1 MNEAEKVADQYVIL
15 QQEIFGMLIDAIKG
29 VRPRLTD
36 LKVEEMVE
44 WRIKALA
51 QMGALTQQVIDY
63 IIKTTPE
70 LKKAVNDVIQKDGL
84 KVSQSFNRDLAK
96 LLNQQIKP
104 VSTET
109 MQVLNSYAAQTWKSL
124 DNNVNQSLLSTNVG
138 KNPALRVYQD
148 ILNKST
154 LAVTTGLKTPQ
165 EAIFD
170 NIDDWVKTGLP
181 TTLIDKG
188 GHKWSLEGY
197 TRTVITTTTLRTY
210 NDVRMQ
216 SLKDYNQTLAIM
228 TSHPAARPACAPI
241 QGKVVNVVDHG
252 DSRFNPKY
260 PTIYDYGYGTPAGT
274 LGINCMHQLYPY
286 VEGVTI
292 NRQKHYDPKKAIEN
306 GQKQQLQRYYERQV
320 RKWKQRKEAAERVGN
335 TDLAA
340 KCTSAIRGYQSKI
353 RKIVSENDFL
363 TRQYDRESTW
373 VGR

>member
-1 MNEAEKVADQYVIL
+1 MTPAEKVADQYVIL
-15 QQEIFGMLIDAIKG
+15 QQEIFGMLIDALKG

-36 LKVEEMVE
+36 LKAEEMVE

-63 IIKTTPE
+63 VRKQSPTIAEAIDSVIKR
-70 LKKAVNDVIQKDGL
+70 DGL

-96 LLNQQIKP
+96 LLNQPVKP

-109 MQVLNSYAAQTWKSL
+109 MQVLDSYAAQTWKSL

-170 NIDDWVKTGLP
+170 TIDDWVKTGLP

-216 SLKDYNQTLAIM
+216 SLKDYSQTLAIM

-241 QGKVVNVVDHG
+241 QGKVVNTVDHG
-252 DSRFNPKY
+252 DPMFNPKY

-292 NRQKHYDPKKAIEN
+292 NRQQHYDEQEAIDN
-306 GQKQQLQRYYERQV
+306 GKTQQMQRYYERQV
-320 RKWKQRKEAAERVGN
+320 RKWKQRKDAAERIGN
-335 TDLAA
+335 TNLAA
-340 KCTSAIRGYQSKI
+340 KCNSAIRGYQAKI
-353 RKIVSENDFL
+353 RKIVNENDFL

-373 VGR
+373 ASR

>member
-1 MNEAEKVADQYVIL
+1 MTPAEKVADQYVVL

-36 LKVEEMVE
+36 LKAEEMVE

-63 IIKTTPE
+63 VKKQSPTIA
-70 LKKAVNDVIQKDGL
+70 KAVDEVIKRDGL
-84 KVSQSFNRDLAK
+84 KVSQSFNQDLAK
-96 LLNQQIKP
+96 LLNQPIKP
-104 VSTET
+104 VSHET
-109 MQVLNSYAAQTWKSL
+109 MQVLDSYAAQTWKSL

-138 KNPALRVYQD
+138 KNPALMVYQD

-170 NIDDWVKTGLP
+170 TIDDWVKTGLP

-216 SLKDYNQTLAIM
+216 SLKDYSQTLAIM

-241 QGKVVNVVDHG
+241 QGKVVNTVDHG
-252 DSRFNPKY
+252 DPMFNPKY

-292 NRQKHYDPKKAIEN
+292 NRQQHYDEQEAIKN
-306 GQKQQLQRYYERQV
+306 GETQQMQRYYERQV
-320 RKWKQRKEAAERVGN
+320 RKWKQRKVAAEKLGN
-335 TDLAA
+335 TDLVS
-340 KCTSAIRGYQSKI
+340 KCNSAIRGYQSKI

-373 VGR
+373 ASR

>member
-36 LKVEEMVE
+36 LKAEEMVE

-96 LLNQQIKP
+96 LLNQPIKP

-138 KNPALRVYQD
+138 KSPALRVYQD

-306 GQKQQLQRYYERQV
+306 GQIQQMQRYYERQV
-320 RKWKQRKEAAERVGN
+320 RKWKQRKEAAERIGN

-340 KCTSAIRGYQSKI
+340 KCNSAIRGYQSKI

-373 VGR
+373 ARR

>member
-1 MNEAEKVADQYVIL
+1 MNEADKVADQYTIL

-36 LKVEEMVE
+36 LKAEEMVE
-44 WRIKALA
+44 WRIKALS

-63 IIKTTPE
+63 VKQQSPAIA
-70 LKKAVNDVIQKDGL
+70 KAVDLVIKRDGL
-84 KVSQSFNRDLAK
+84 KVSQAFNRDLAK
-96 LLNQQIKP
+96 LLNQSIKP

-109 MQVLNSYAAQTWKSL
+109 MQVLESYAAQTWRSI

-138 KNPALRVYQD
+138 KNPALRAYQD

-170 NIDDWVKTGLP
+170 NIDDWVKSGLP

-216 SLKDYNQTLAIM
+216 SLKDYSQTLAIM

-252 DSRFNPKY
+252 DSRFNQKY

-292 NRQKHYDPKKAIEN
+292 NRQQHYDEREAIEN
-306 GQKQQLQRYYERQV
+306 GQTQQMQRYYERQV
-320 RKWKQRKEAAERVGN
+320 RKWKQRKEAAERIGN
-335 TDLAA
+335 TNLAA
-340 KCTSAIRGYQSKI
+340 KCSSAIRGYQAKI

-373 VGR
+373 ASR

>member
-1 MNEAEKVADQYVIL
+1 MTPADKVADQYVIL

-36 LKVEEMVE
+36 LKAEEMVE

-51 QMGALTQQVIDY
+51 QMGALTKQVIDY
-63 IIKTTPE
+63 VKKQSPTIAKAIDLVIKR
-70 LKKAVNDVIQKDGL
+70 DGL
-84 KVSQSFNRDLAK
+84 KVSQSFNQDLAK
-96 LLNQQIKP
+96 LLNQPIKP
-104 VSTET
+104 VSNET
-109 MQVLNSYAAQTWKSL
+109 MQVLDSYAAQTWRSL

-148 ILNKST
+148 IINKST
-154 LAVTTGLKTPQ
+154 LAATTGLKTPQ

-170 NIDDWVKTGLP
+170 TIDDWVKTGLP
-181 TTLIDKG
+181 TALIDKG

-210 NDVRMQ
+210 NDARMQ
-216 SLKDYNQTLAIM
+216 SLKDYSQTVAIM

-252 DSRFNPKY
+252 DPRFTPKY

-274 LGINCMHQLYPY
+274 LGINCMHQLFPY

-292 NRQKHYDPKKAIEN
+292 NRQKHYDEQEAVRN
-306 GQKQQLQRYYERQV
+306 GEIQQMQRYYERQV
-320 RKWKQRKEAAERVGN
+320 RKWKQRKLAAERIGN
-335 TDLAA
+335 ANLVA
-340 KCTSAIRGYQSKI
+340 KSNSAIRGYQAKI
-353 RKIVSENDFL
+353 RKIVSEHDFL
-363 TRQYDRESTW
+363 TRQYDREKIANI
-373 VGR
+373 

>member
-1 MNEAEKVADQYVIL
+1 MTPAEKVADQYVIL
-15 QQEIFGMLIDAIKG
+15 QQEIFGMLIDTIKG

-36 LKVEEMVE
+36 LKAEEMVE

-63 IIKTTPE
+63 VKKQSPAIAKAIDSVIKH
-70 LKKAVNDVIQKDGL
+70 DGL

-96 LLNQQIKP
+96 LLNQPIKP
-104 VSTET
+104 ASTET
-109 MQVLNSYAAQTWKSL
+109 MQVLDSYAAQTWKSL

-138 KNPALRVYQD
+138 KNPALRAYQD

-170 NIDDWVKTGLP
+170 NIDDWVKNGLP

-216 SLKDYNQTLAIM
+216 SLKDYSQTLAIM

-292 NRQKHYDPKKAIEN
+292 NRQQHYDEQEAIDN
-306 GQKQQLQRYYERQV
+306 GETQQMQRYYERQV
-320 RKWKQRKEAAERVGN
+320 RKWKQRKEAAERIGN
-335 TDLAA
+335 TNLAA
-340 KCTSAIRGYQSKI
+340 KCSSAIRGYQAKI

-373 VGR
+373 ASR

>member
-29 VRPRLTD
+29 IRPRLTD
-36 LKVEEMVE
+36 LKAEEMVE

-96 LLNQQIKP
+96 LLNQPIKP

-109 MQVLNSYAAQTWKSL
+109 MQVLDSYAAQTWKSL

-138 KNPALRVYQD
+138 NNPALRVYQD

-188 GHKWSLEGY
+188 GHRWSLEGY

-216 SLKDYNQTLAIM
+216 SLKDYSQTLAIM

-292 NRQKHYDPKKAIEN
+292 NRQKHYDPEKAIEN

-320 RKWKQRKEAAERVGN
+320 RKWKQRKEAAERIGN

-340 KCTSAIRGYQSKI
+340 KCNSAIRGYQSKI
-353 RKIVSENDFL
+353 RKIVAENDFL

-373 VGR
+373 ASR

>member
-1 MNEAEKVADQYVIL
+1 MTPADKVADQYVIL
-15 QQEIFGMLIDAIKG
+15 QQEIFGMLIDTIKG

-36 LKVEEMVE
+36 LKAEEMIE

-63 IIKTTPE
+63 VKKQSPKIAKAVDEIIKR
-70 LKKAVNDVIQKDGL
+70 DGL
-84 KVSQSFNRDLAK
+84 KVSQEFNQDLAK
-96 LLNQQIKP
+96 LLNQSIKP
-104 VSTET
+104 VSAET
-109 MQVLNSYAAQTWKSL
+109 MQVLDSYAAQTWKSL

-148 ILNKST
+148 ILNQST

-170 NIDDWVKTGLP
+170 TIDDWIKTGLP

-216 SLKDYNQTLAIM
+216 SLKDYSQTLAIM

-252 DSRFNPKY
+252 DPQFNPKY

-292 NRQKHYDPKKAIEN
+292 NRQKHYDEQEAIKN
-306 GQKQQLQRYYERQV
+306 GQIQQMQRYYERQV
-320 RKWKQRKEAAERVGN
+320 RKWKQRKDAAERIGN
-335 TDLAA
+335 TNLVA
-340 KCTSAIRGYQSKI
+340 KCNSAIRGYQAKI
-353 RKIVSENDFL
+353 RQLVNENDFL

-373 VGR
+373 AGR

>member
-51 QMGALTQQVIDY
+51 QMGALTQRVIDY

-84 KVSQSFNRDLAK
+84 KISQSFNRDLAK
-96 LLNQQIKP
+96 LLNQPIKP

-181 TTLIDKG
+181 TTLVDKG

-216 SLKDYNQTLAIM
+216 SLKDYSQTLAIM

-320 RKWKQRKEAAERVGN
+320 RKWKQRKEAAERIGN

-340 KCTSAIRGYQSKI
+340 KCNSAIRGYQSKI

-373 VGR
+373 VRR

>member
-1 MNEAEKVADQYVIL
+1 MTPAEKVADQYVIL

-36 LKVEEMVE
+36 LKAEEMVE

-96 LLNQQIKP
+96 LLNQPIKP

-216 SLKDYNQTLAIM
+216 SLKDYSQTLAIM

-292 NRQKHYDPKKAIEN
+292 NRQKHYDPTKAIEN
-306 GQKQQLQRYYERQV
+306 AQKQQLQRYYERQV
-320 RKWKQRKEAAERVGN
+320 RKWKQRKEAAERIGN

-340 KCTSAIRGYQSKI
+340 KCNSAIRGYQAKI

-373 VGR
+373 AGR

>member
-36 LKVEEMVE
+36 LKAEEMVE

-96 LLNQQIKP
+96 LLNQPIKP

-109 MQVLNSYAAQTWKSL
+109 MQVLDSYAAQTWKSL

-138 KNPALRVYQD
+138 NNPALRVYQD

-188 GHKWSLEGY
+188 GHRWSLEGY

-216 SLKDYNQTLAIM
+216 SLKDYSQTLAIM

-320 RKWKQRKEAAERVGN
+320 RKWKQRKEAAERIGN

-340 KCTSAIRGYQSKI
+340 KCSSAIRGYQSKI

-373 VGR
+373 VRR

>member
-1 MNEAEKVADQYVIL
+1 MTPADKVADQYVIL
-15 QQEIFGMLIDAIKG
+15 QQEIFGMLIDTIKG
-29 VRPRLTD
+29 VRPRLTE
-36 LKVEEMVE
+36 LKAEEMVE

-63 IIKTTPE
+63 VKKQSPAIA
-70 LKKAVNDVIQKDGL
+70 KAVDEVIKRDGL
-84 KVSQSFNRDLAK
+84 KVSQTFNQDLAK
-96 LLNQQIKP
+96 LLNQPVKP

-109 MQVLNSYAAQTWKSL
+109 IQVLDSYAAQTWKSL

-170 NIDDWVKTGLP
+170 TIDDWIKTGLP

-252 DSRFNPKY
+252 DPRFNPKY

-292 NRQKHYDPKKAIEN
+292 NRQKHYDEQEAIKN
-306 GQKQQLQRYYERQV
+306 GQIQQMQRYYERQI
-320 RKWKQRKEAAERVGN
+320 RKWKQRKDAAERIGN
-335 TDLAA
+335 TNLVA
-340 KCTSAIRGYQSKI
+340 KCNSAIRGYQAKI
-353 RKIVSENDFL
+353 RQLVNENDFL

-373 VGR
+373 ASR

>member
-1 MNEAEKVADQYVIL
+1 MTPAEKVADQYVVL

-36 LKVEEMVE
+36 LKAEEMAE

-51 QMGALTQQVIDY
+51 QMGALTQQVVDY
-63 IIKTTPE
+63 VKKQSPAIA
-70 LKKAVNDVIQKDGL
+70 KAVDLVIKRDGL
-84 KVSQSFNRDLAK
+84 KVSQSFNSDLAK
-96 LLNQQIKP
+96 LLNRPIKP

-109 MQVLNSYAAQTWKSL
+109 MQVLDSYAAQTWKSL

-170 NIDDWVKTGLP
+170 NIDNWVKTGLP

-188 GHKWSLEGY
+188 GHKWGLEGY

-216 SLKDYNQTLAIM
+216 SLKDYSQTLAIM
-228 TSHPAARPACAPI
+228 TSHPAARPACARI
-241 QGKVVNVVDHG
+241 QGKVVQIVNHG
-252 DSRFNPKY
+252 DSSYNNKY
-260 PTIYDYGYGTPAGT
+260 PTIYDYGYGEPGGT

-286 VEGVTI
+286 VEGVTV
-292 NRQKHYDPKKAIEN
+292 NHQKHYDEQEAIEN

-320 RKWKQRKEAAERVGN
+320 RKWKQRKEAAERIGN
-335 TDLAA
+335 TNLVA
-340 KCTSAIRGYQSKI
+340 KCSSAIRGYQSKI

-373 VGR
+373 ASR

>member
-1 MNEAEKVADQYVIL
+1 MTPADKVADQYVIF
-15 QQEIFGMLIDAIKG
+15 QQEIFGMLIDTIKG

-36 LKVEEMVE
+36 LKAEEMVE

-51 QMGALTQQVIDY
+51 QMGSLTQQVIDY
-63 IIKTTPE
+63 VKKQSPTIA
-70 LKKAVNDVIQKDGL
+70 KAVDLVIKRDGL

-104 VSTET
+104 VSAAA
-109 MQVLNSYAAQTWKSL
+109 MQVLDSYAAQTWKNL

-148 ILNKST
+148 ILNRST
-154 LAVTTGLKTPQ
+154 LAATTGLKTPQ

-170 NIDDWVKTGLP
+170 TIDNWVKEGLP

-210 NDVRMQ
+210 NDARMQ

-286 VEGVTI
+286 VEGVTV
-292 NRQKHYDPKKAIEN
+292 NHQQHYDEQEAIEN
-306 GQKQQLQRYYERQV
+306 GQTQQMQRYYERQV
-320 RKWKQRKEAAERVGN
+320 RKWKQRKDAAERIGN
-335 TDLAA
+335 TALAA
-340 KCTSAIRGYQSKI
+340 KCTSAIRGYQAKI
-353 RKIVSENDFL
+353 RKIVNENDFL
-363 TRQYDRESTW
+363 TRQYDRERTANI
-373 VGR
+373 

>member
-1 MNEAEKVADQYVIL
+1 MTPADKVADRYVIL

-36 LKVEEMVE
+36 LKAEEMVE

-51 QMGALTQQVIDY
+51 QMDALTQQVIDY
-63 IIKTTPE
+63 VKKQSPTIAKAVDEIIKR
-70 LKKAVNDVIQKDGL
+70 DGL
-84 KVSQSFNRDLAK
+84 KVSQTFNQNLAK

-109 MQVLNSYAAQTWKSL
+109 MQVLDSYASQTWKSL

-148 ILNKST
+148 IINQST

-170 NIDDWVKTGLP
+170 NIDDWVKSGLP

-210 NDVRMQ
+210 NDARMQ
-216 SLKDYNQTLAIM
+216 SLKDYSQTLAIM

-252 DSRFNPKY
+252 DPQFNPKY

-292 NRQKHYDPKKAIEN
+292 NRQEHYDEEEAIKN

-320 RKWKQRKEAAERVGN
+320 RKWKQRKEAAERIGN
-335 TDLAA
+335 TNLAA
-340 KCTSAIRGYQSKI
+340 KCNSAIRGYQAKI

-373 VGR
+373 VSR

>member
-15 QQEIFGMLIDAIKG
+15 QQEIFGMLIDTIKG

-36 LKVEEMVE
+36 LKAEEMVE

-96 LLNQQIKP
+96 LLNQPIKP

-188 GHKWSLEGY
+188 GHRWSLEGY

-216 SLKDYNQTLAIM
+216 SLKDYSQTLAIM

-292 NRQKHYDPKKAIEN
+292 NRQKHYDEQEAIKN
-306 GQKQQLQRYYERQV
+306 GQIQQMQRYYERQV
-320 RKWKQRKEAAERVGN
+320 RKWKQRKEAAERIGN

-340 KCTSAIRGYQSKI
+340 KCNSAIRGYQSKI

-373 VGR
+373 ARR

>member
-1 MNEAEKVADQYVIL
+1 MTPADKVADRYVIL

-36 LKVEEMVE
+36 LKAEEMVE

-51 QMGALTQQVIDY
+51 QMDALTQQVIDY
-63 IIKTTPE
+63 VKKQSPTIAKAVDEIIKR
-70 LKKAVNDVIQKDGL
+70 DGL
-84 KVSQSFNRDLAK
+84 KVSQTFNQNLAK

-109 MQVLNSYAAQTWKSL
+109 MQVLDSYASQTWKSL

-138 KNPALRVYQD
+138 KNPALRAYQD

-241 QGKVVNVVDHG
+241 QGKVVNTVDHG
-252 DSRFNPKY
+252 HPQFNPKY

-292 NRQKHYDPKKAIEN
+292 NRQEHYDEQEAIKN
-306 GQKQQLQRYYERQV
+306 GETQQMQRYYERQV
-320 RKWKQRKEAAERVGN
+320 RKWKQRKEAAERIGN
-335 TDLAA
+335 TNLAA
-340 KCTSAIRGYQSKI
+340 KCNSAIRGYQAKI
-353 RKIVSENDFL
+353 RQLVNENDFL

-373 VGR
+373 VSR

>member
-1 MNEAEKVADQYVIL
+1 MSPADLYVVL
-15 QQEIFGMLIDAIKG
+15 QQRIFGMLIDTLKG
-29 VRPRLTD
+29 TRPRLTD
-36 LKVEEMVE
+36 LKAEEMVE
-44 WRIKALA
+44 WRLQALS
-51 QMGALTQQVIDY
+51 QMGALTKQVVNY
-63 IIKTTPE
+63 IVRTTPE
-70 LKKAVNDVIQKDGL
+70 LKKAVYDVIKKEGL
-84 KVSQSFNRDLAK
+84 KVGQSFNKDLAK
-96 LLNQQIKP
+96 VLNQTPKP

-109 MQVLNSYAAQTWKSL
+109 TQLLDSYAAQTWKSL
-124 DNNVNQSLLSTNVG
+124 DNNVNQSLLSTNAG

-170 NIDDWVKTGLP
+170 NVDNWVKTGLP
-181 TTLIDKG
+181 TTLVDKG

-216 SLKDYNQTLAIM
+216 SLKDYSQTLAIM

-252 DSRFNPKY
+252 DPQFNSKY

-292 NRQKHYDPKKAIEN
+292 NRQKQYDPEEAIEN
-306 GQKQQLQRYYERQV
+306 GETQQMQRYYERQV
-320 RKWKQRKEAAERVGN
+320 RKWKQRKEAAERIGN
-335 TDLAA
+335 TNLAA
-340 KCTSAIRGYQSKI
+340 KCNSAIRGYQAKI

-373 VGR
+373 ASR

>member
-1 MNEAEKVADQYVIL
+1 MTPAEKVADQYVVL
-15 QQEIFGMLIDAIKG
+15 QQRIFGMLIDALKG

-36 LKVEEMVE
+36 LKAEEMVE

-51 QMGALTQQVIDY
+51 QMGALTKQVIDY

-70 LKKAVNDVIQKDGL
+70 LKKAVNDVIKKGGL
-84 KVSQSFNRDLAK
+84 KVSQSFNQDLAK
-96 LLNQQIKP
+96 VLNQTPKP

-109 MQVLNSYAAQTWKSL
+109 LQLLDSYAAQTWKSL
-124 DNNVNQSLLSTNVG
+124 DNNVNQSLLSTNAG
-138 KNPALRVYQD
+138 KNPALKVYQD
-148 ILNKST
+148 IINKST
-154 LAVTTGLKTPQ
+154 LAVTTGLKTPK

-170 NIDDWVKTGLP
+170 NIDDWIKSGLP

-216 SLKDYNQTLAIM
+216 SLKDYSQTLAIM

-241 QGKVVNVVDHG
+241 QGKVVNTVDHG
-252 DSRFNPKY
+252 DPRFNPKY

-286 VEGVTI
+286 VEGITI
-292 NRQKHYDPKKAIEN
+292 NRQEHYDEEEAIKN
-306 GQKQQLQRYYERQV
+306 GETQQMQRYYERQV
-320 RKWKQRKEAAERVGN
+320 RKWKQRKEAAERIGN
-335 TDLAA
+335 TNLAA
-340 KCTSAIRGYQSKI
+340 KCSSAIRGYQAKI

-373 VGR
+373 VSR

>member
-1 MNEAEKVADQYVIL
+1 MTPAEKVADQYVIL

-29 VRPRLTD
+29 IRPRLTD
-36 LKVEEMVE
+36 LKAEEMVE
-44 WRIKALA
+44 WRIKSLA

-63 IIKTTPE
+63 VKKQSPTIA
-70 LKKAVNDVIQKDGL
+70 KAVNEIIKRDGL

-96 LLNQQIKP
+96 LLNQPIKP

-252 DSRFNPKY
+252 DQRFNPKY

-320 RKWKQRKEAAERVGN
+320 RKWKQRKEAAERIGN

-340 KCTSAIRGYQSKI
+340 KCNSAIRGYQAKI

-373 VGR
+373 ARR

>member
-1 MNEAEKVADQYVIL
+1 MTPADKVADLYVTL
-15 QQEIFGMLIDAIKG
+15 QQEIFGMLIDTIKG

-36 LKVEEMVE
+36 LKAEEMVE

-63 IIKTTPE
+63 VKQQSPAIA
-70 LKKAVNDVIQKDGL
+70 KAVDSVIKRGGL
-84 KVSQSFNRDLAK
+84 KVSQSFNLDLAK

-109 MQVLNSYAAQTWKSL
+109 MQVLDSYAAQTWKSL
-124 DNNVNQSLLSTNVG
+124 DNNINQSLLSTNVG
-138 KNPALRVYQD
+138 QNPALRIYQD

-170 NIDDWVKTGLP
+170 NVDDWVKSGLP

-216 SLKDYNQTLAIM
+216 SLKDYSQTLAIM

-241 QGKVVNVVDHG
+241 QGKVVNVVDHS
-252 DSRFNPKY
+252 DSRLNPKY

-292 NRQKHYDPKKAIEN
+292 NRQQHYDEQEAIEN

-320 RKWKQRKEAAERVGN
+320 RKWKQRKEAAERIGN
-335 TDLAA
+335 TDLVA
-340 KCTSAIRGYQSKI
+340 KCNSAIRGYQAKL
-353 RKIVSENDFL
+353 RQIVSENYFL

-373 VGR
+373 ASR

>member
-1 MNEAEKVADQYVIL
+1 MTPAEKVADQYVVL
-15 QQEIFGMLIDAIKG
+15 QQEIFGMLIDTIKG

-36 LKVEEMVE
+36 LKAEEMVE

-63 IIKTTPE
+63 VKKQSPTIA
-70 LKKAVNDVIQKDGL
+70 KAVDEVIKRDGL
-84 KVSQSFNRDLAK
+84 KVSQSFNQDLAK
-96 LLNQQIKP
+96 LLNQPIKP

-109 MQVLNSYAAQTWKSL
+109 MQVLGSYTAQTWKSL

-170 NIDDWVKTGLP
+170 NIDDWVKNGLP

-216 SLKDYNQTLAIM
+216 SLKDYSQTLAIM
-228 TSHPAARPACAPI
+228 TSHAAARPACAPI

-252 DSRFNPKY
+252 HPQFNPKY

-292 NRQKHYDPKKAIEN
+292 NRQKHYDEQEAIEN

-320 RKWKQRKEAAERVGN
+320 RKWKQRKESAERIGN

-340 KCTSAIRGYQSKI
+340 KCNSAIRGYQAKI

-373 VGR
+373 ASR

>member
-1 MNEAEKVADQYVIL
+1 MTPAEKVADQYVIL

-36 LKVEEMVE
+36 LKAEEMVE

-51 QMGALTQQVIDY
+51 QMGALTQQVIEY
-63 IIKTTPE
+63 VKKQSPAIA
-70 LKKAVNDVIQKDGL
+70 KAVDEVIKRDGL
-84 KVSQSFNRDLAK
+84 KVSQTFNQDLAK

-104 VSTET
+104 VSAAT
-109 MQVLNSYAAQTWKSL
+109 MQVLDSYASQTWKSL
-124 DNNVNQSLLSTNVG
+124 DNNINQSLLSTNVG

-170 NIDDWVKTGLP
+170 NIDNWVKTGLP

-216 SLKDYNQTLAIM
+216 SLKDYSQTLAIM

-252 DSRFNPKY
+252 DPQFNPKY

-274 LGINCMHQLYPY
+274 MGINCMHQLYPY

-292 NRQKHYDPKKAIEN
+292 NRQKHYDEQEAIRN
-306 GQKQQLQRYYERQV
+306 GEIQQMQRYYERQV
-320 RKWKQRKEAAERVGN
+320 RKWKQRKLAAERIGN
-335 TDLAA
+335 ANLAA

-373 VGR
+373 ASR

>member
-1 MNEAEKVADQYVIL
+1 MNTAEKVADQYVIL

-29 VRPRLTD
+29 VRPRLTE
-36 LKVEEMVE
+36 LKAEEMVE

-51 QMGALTQQVIDY
+51 QMDALTQQVIDY
-63 IIKTTPE
+63 IKKQSPAIAKAIDSVIKR
-70 LKKAVNDVIQKDGL
+70 DGL

-96 LLNQQIKP
+96 LLNQPIKP

-109 MQVLNSYAAQTWKSL
+109 MQVLDSYAAQTWRSL

-165 EAIFD
+165 EAIFN

-241 QGKVVNVVDHG
+241 QGKVVNVIDHG
-252 DSRFNPKY
+252 DPRFNPKY

-274 LGINCMHQLYPY
+274 LGINCMHELYPY

-292 NRQKHYDPKKAIEN
+292 NRQKHYDEQEAIRN
-306 GQKQQLQRYYERQV
+306 GEIQQMQRYYERQV
-320 RKWKQRKEAAERVGN
+320 RKWKQRKLAAERIGN
-335 TDLAA
+335 TNLEA
-340 KCTSAIRGYQSKI
+340 KCSSAIRGYQSKI

-363 TRQYDRESTW
+363 TRQYDREKIANI
-373 VGR
+373 

>member
-1 MNEAEKVADQYVIL
+1 MTPAEKVADQYVIL

-36 LKVEEMVE
+36 LKAEEMVE

-51 QMGALTQQVIDY
+51 QMGALTKQVVDY

-70 LKKAVNDVIQKDGL
+70 LKKAVNDVIKKDGL

-96 LLNQQIKP
+96 LLNQPVKP

-109 MQVLNSYAAQTWKSL
+109 IQVLDSYAAQTWKSL

-154 LAVTTGLKTPQ
+154 LAITTGLKTPQ

-170 NIDDWVKTGLP
+170 TIDDWVKTGLP

-197 TRTVITTTTLRTY
+197 TRTVITTTALRTY

-241 QGKVVNVVDHG
+241 QGKVVNTVDHG
-252 DSRFNPKY
+252 HPQFNPKY

-292 NRQKHYDPKKAIEN
+292 NRQQHYDEQEAIEN

-320 RKWKQRKEAAERVGN
+320 RKWKQRKEAAERIGN
-335 TDLAA
+335 TNLAA
-340 KCTSAIRGYQSKI
+340 KCSSAIRGYQAKI

-373 VGR
+373 TSR

>member
-1 MNEAEKVADQYVIL
+1 MNEAEKVADQYVVL

-29 VRPRLTD
+29 IRPRLTD
-36 LKVEEMVE
+36 LKAEEMVE

-96 LLNQQIKP
+96 LLNQPIKP
-104 VSTET
+104 VSAET
-109 MQVLNSYAAQTWKSL
+109 MQVLNSYAAQTWRSL

-216 SLKDYNQTLAIM
+216 SLKEYSQTLAIM

-320 RKWKQRKEAAERVGN
+320 RKWKQRKEAAERIGN

-373 VGR
+373 ASR

>member
-1 MNEAEKVADQYVIL
+1 MSPAEKVADQYVIL

-36 LKVEEMVE
+36 LKAEEMVE
-44 WRIKALA
+44 WRLKALS
-51 QMGALTQQVIDY
+51 QMGALTKQVVDY
-63 IIKTTPE
+63 IVKTTPE
-70 LKKAVNDVIQKDGL
+70 LKKAVNDVIKKDGL
-84 KVSQSFNRDLAK
+84 KVSQSFNQDLAK
-96 LLNQQIKP
+96 VLNQTPKP
-104 VSTET
+104 VGTET
-109 MQVLNSYAAQTWKSL
+109 IQLLDSYAAQTWKSL

-170 NIDDWVKTGLP
+170 NVDDWVKTGLP

-216 SLKDYNQTLAIM
+216 SLKDYSQTLAIM

-252 DSRFNPKY
+252 DPQFNSKY

-292 NRQKHYDPKKAIEN
+292 NRQKQYDPEEAIEN
-306 GQKQQLQRYYERQV
+306 GETQQMQRYYERQV
-320 RKWKQRKEAAERVGN
+320 RKWKQRKEAAERIGN
-335 TDLAA
+335 TNLAA
-340 KCTSAIRGYQSKI
+340 KCNSAIRGYQAKI

-373 VGR
+373 ASR

>member
-1 MNEAEKVADQYVIL
+1 MTPADKVADQYVIL

-36 LKVEEMVE
+36 LKAEEMVE
-44 WRIKALA
+44 WRIKALS

-63 IIKTTPE
+63 VKKQSPAIAKAIDSVIKR
-70 LKKAVNDVIQKDGL
+70 DGL
-84 KVSQSFNRDLAK
+84 KVSQTFNKDLAR
-96 LLNQQIKP
+96 LLNQPVKP

-109 MQVLNSYAAQTWKSL
+109 MQVLDSYASQTWKSL
-124 DNNVNQSLLSTNVG
+124 DNNINQSLLSTNVG

-170 NIDDWVKTGLP
+170 NIDNWVKTGLP

-216 SLKDYNQTLAIM
+216 SLKDYSQTVAIM

-252 DSRFNPKY
+252 DPRFNPKY

-292 NRQKHYDPKKAIEN
+292 NRQKHYDEQEAIRN
-306 GQKQQLQRYYERQV
+306 GEIQQMQRYYERQV
-320 RKWKQRKEAAERVGN
+320 RKWKQRKLAAERIGN
-335 TDLAA
+335 VNLAA
-340 KCTSAIRGYQSKI
+340 KCSSAIRGYQSKI
-353 RKIVSENDFL
+353 RKIVSEHDFL
-363 TRQYDRESTW
+363 TRQYDREKIANI
-373 VGR
+373 

>member
-1 MNEAEKVADQYVIL
+1 MIPADKVADQYVIL
-15 QQEIFGMLIDAIKG
+15 QQEIFGMIIDAIKG

-36 LKVEEMVE
+36 LKAEEMVE
-44 WRIKALA
+44 WRIKALS

-63 IIKTTPE
+63 VKKQSPAIA
-70 LKKAVNDVIQKDGL
+70 KAVDSVIKRDGL
-84 KVSQSFNRDLAK
+84 KVNQSFNRDLAK
-96 LLNQQIKP
+96 LLNQSIKP

-109 MQVLNSYAAQTWKSL
+109 MQVLDSYAAQTWKSL

-138 KNPALRVYQD
+138 KNPALRAYQD

-170 NIDDWVKTGLP
+170 NIDDWVKSGLP

-216 SLKDYNQTLAIM
+216 SLKDYSQTLAIM

-241 QGKVVNVVDHG
+241 QGKVVNIVDHG
-252 DSRFNPKY
+252 DSRFNQKY

-292 NRQKHYDPKKAIEN
+292 NRQKHYDEQEAIEN
-306 GQKQQLQRYYERQV
+306 GETQQLQRYYERQV
-320 RKWKQRKEAAERVGN
+320 RKWKQRKEAAERIGN
-335 TDLAA
+335 TNLVA
-340 KCTSAIRGYQSKI
+340 KCNSAIRGYQAKL
-353 RKIVSENDFL
+353 RQIVSENDFL
-363 TRQYDRESTW
+363 ARQYDRESTW
-373 VGR
+373 ASR

>member
-1 MNEAEKVADQYVIL
+1 MTPADKVADQYVIL

-36 LKVEEMVE
+36 LKAEEMVE

-51 QMGALTQQVIDY
+51 QMDALTQQVIDY
-63 IIKTTPE
+63 VKKQSPTIA
-70 LKKAVNDVIQKDGL
+70 KAVDEVIKRDGL
-84 KVSQSFNRDLAK
+84 KVCKTFNQDLAK

-104 VSTET
+104 VSAET
-109 MQVLNSYAAQTWKSL
+109 MQVLDSYASQTWKSL

-170 NIDDWVKTGLP
+170 TIDSWVKEGLP

-241 QGKVVNVVDHG
+241 QGKVVNTVDHG
-252 DSRFNPKY
+252 DPKFNPKY

-292 NRQKHYDPKKAIEN
+292 NRQKHYDEQEAIKN
-306 GQKQQLQRYYERQV
+306 GQIQQMQRYYERQV
-320 RKWKQRKEAAERVGN
+320 RKWKQRKDAAERIGN
-335 TDLAA
+335 TNLVA
-340 KCTSAIRGYQSKI
+340 KCNSAIRGYQAKI
-353 RKIVSENDFL
+353 RKIVNENDFL
-363 TRQYDRESTW
+363 TRQYDRERTANI
-373 VGR
+373 